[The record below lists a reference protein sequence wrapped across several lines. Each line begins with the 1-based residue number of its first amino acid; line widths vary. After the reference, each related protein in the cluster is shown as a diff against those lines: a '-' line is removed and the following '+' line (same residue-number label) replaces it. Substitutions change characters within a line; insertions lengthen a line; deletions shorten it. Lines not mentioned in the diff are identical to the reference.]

1 MSFAGGFSLPLV
13 GFVRVP
19 PNRWDKHSQKKE
31 RLNKDDLPYEEGDI
45 RYEEIME
52 KWKKE
57 NGEEM
62 NKRREDFSVLSEMD
76 EAKNEGEEEEE
87 ELNFDDLINKAVA
100 RAENRYDI
108 AAVSSYERTALPPIP
123 EPFTILYRFL
133 KRKFNE
139 WKLRERERRMDPVYK
154 HYQHKLLKMEE
165 QLTKEYIDELR
176 EVSMFVYFSQFCSST
191 LYTLPSS
198 YGYLPFLDQ
207 PGANG

>member
-87 ELNFDDLINKAVA
+87 ELNFDDLVNKAVA
-100 RAENRYDI
+100 RAENRYERKLECYE
-108 AAVSSYERTALPPIP
+108 SS
-123 EPFTILYRFL
+123 
-133 KRKFNE
+133 
-139 WKLRERERRMDPVYK
+139 
-154 HYQHKLLKMEE
+154 
-165 QLTKEYIDELR
+165 
-176 EVSMFVYFSQFCSST
+176 
-191 LYTLPSS
+191 
-198 YGYLPFLDQ
+198 
-207 PGANG
+207 